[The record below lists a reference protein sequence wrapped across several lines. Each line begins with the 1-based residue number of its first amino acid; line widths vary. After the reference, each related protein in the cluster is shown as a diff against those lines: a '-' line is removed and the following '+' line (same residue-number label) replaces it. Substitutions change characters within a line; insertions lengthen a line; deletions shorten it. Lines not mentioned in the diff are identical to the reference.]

1 MACKAT
7 RDEHGT
13 TYTIPADTATRTV
26 GGKGLPACPSVDVW
40 WARRFKHKREETLMI
55 RQETPGNDRADVIE
69 LTLGQV
75 YDLIHACGLS
85 VMET

>member
-1 MACKAT
+1 MACRAS

-13 TYTIPADTATRTV
+13 TFIIPADTTTRTV
-26 GGKGLPACPSVDVW
+26 GGHVLPALPACEVW
-40 WARRFKHKREETLMI
+40 WARRFKHLREETLMI

-75 YDLIHACGLS
+75 YDLIHALGHAVLAQ
-85 VMET
+85 